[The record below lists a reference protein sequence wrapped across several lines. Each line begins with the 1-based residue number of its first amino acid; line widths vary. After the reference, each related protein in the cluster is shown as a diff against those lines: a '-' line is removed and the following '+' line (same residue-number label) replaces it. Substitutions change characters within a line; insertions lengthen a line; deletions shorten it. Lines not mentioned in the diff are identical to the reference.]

1 MEMQSVNSSDLSEV
15 GYDADN
21 NLLIVE
27 FKNGNVYQYGLV
39 PQEVF
44 DGLISAESV
53 GKYFNQFIKGNYSY
67 SKI

>member
-1 MEMQSVNSSDLSEV
+1 MDMQSVISSDLSEV

-21 NLLIVE
+21 NALVVE
-27 FKNGNVYQYGLV
+27 FKSGNTYQYSSV